1 MWSSVCPR
9 RQGWSSGHSLPDEAP
24 NTVDTLHAL
33 SSDLPSVEYAA
44 RLPRGFRAG
53 AATAGVKKSGR
64 PDLSVVVVDSRA
76 GSVAATFTPNRFAS
90 APVLLSKAH
99 LATVDPAGAGRYGR
113 TAALLSVSGCANAA
127 TGDAGMDDQRRL
139 ADVLGAAIG
148 VPADQTLA
156 VATGM
161 IGPRYP
167 MERIEPALARLVAD
181 GLTASDDAFVAVA
194 EALRTTDSKAKWA
207 TAVVEL
213 PDVDGTLRRVTVSGV
228 AKGVGMIHPRM
239 ATMLAYLLTD
249 ADVDPADLSRMLRPI
264 VARTWDQLSVDGD
277 TSTSDTV
284 FLVTSGA
291 AGAARVTTGSAAWAV
306 LSGAVEAVA
315 RSLAR
320 QQAAD
325 GEGATSLLTCQVSG
339 AADDADARAAAR
351 AVVSSSLVKAAIH
364 GRDPNWGRIADALGN
379 AQLADAAVL
388 EAAGLSTEEA
398 ARRGGSRLDLDPDAV
413 RIAIAGIEVFRG
425 IPIDFDAAAVSAA
438 MDTEE
443 IVVRVDLGS
452 GPGTGEAFGCDLT
465 EAYVRENSE
474 YST

>member
-1 MWSSVCPR
+1 M
-9 RQGWSSGHSLPDEAP
+9 
-24 NTVDTLHAL
+24 AL
-33 SSDLPSVEYAA
+33 STDRSWALPTELPQVETAA
-44 RLPRGFRAG
+44 RLPKGFRAG
-53 AATAGVKKSGR
+53 ATTAGVKKSGR
-64 PDLSVVVVDSRA
+64 PDLSVVLVDGGA

-90 APVLLSKAH
+90 APVLLSRAH
-99 LATVDPAGAGRYGR
+99 LATVDPGGAGRYAT

-127 TGDAGMDDQRRL
+127 TGDAGMADQRRL
-139 ADVLGAAIG
+139 AEVLGAVLD
-148 VPADQTLA
+148 VPANRTLA

-167 MERIEPALARLVAD
+167 MDRIEPAIGRLVAD
-181 GLTASDDAFVAVA
+181 GLSATDEAFVAVA
-194 EALRTTDSKAKWA
+194 EALRTTDSRAKWA
-207 TAVVEL
+207 TASTAL
-213 PDVDGTLRRVTVSGV
+213 PGDDGGDRPVLVSGV

-239 ATMLAYLLTD
+239 ATMLAYVLTD
-249 ADVDPADLSRMLRPI
+249 ADVAPADLSRMLRPI
-264 VARTWDQLSVDGD
+264 VARTWDQLTVDGD

-284 FLVTSGA
+284 FLVASGGS
-291 AGAARVTTGSAAWAV
+291 GAARVTPGSAAWEA
-306 LSGAVEAVA
+306 LSRSVEAVC

-351 AVVSSSLVKAAIH
+351 AVVASSLVKAAIH

-388 EAAGLSTEEA
+388 EMGGLSPEEA

-413 RIAIAGIEVFRG
+413 RIAIAGIEVFAG
-425 IPIDFDAAAVSAA
+425 TPLDFDAVAASSAMA
-438 MDTEE
+438 GTETLIHIE
-443 IVVRVDLGS
+443 LGS
-452 GPGTGEAFGCDLT
+452 GPGWGEAFGCDLT
-465 EAYVRENSE
+465 EEYVRENSE

>member
-1 MWSSVCPR
+1 MSTPVR
-9 RQGWSSGHSLPDEAP
+9 SLAAFP
-24 NTVDTLHAL
+24 
-33 SSDLPSVEYAA
+33 SDLPEVEAAA

-64 PDLSVVVVDSRA
+64 PDLSVVLVDGGA

-90 APVLLSKAH
+90 APVLLSRAH
-99 LATVDPAGAGRYGR
+99 LAIVDPGSVGRYGT

-127 TGDAGMDDQRRL
+127 TGDAGMADQRRL
-139 ADVLGAAIG
+139 ADVLGTVLG
-148 VPADQTLA
+148 VPPTHTLA
-156 VATGM
+156 VGTGM

-167 MERIEPALARLVAD
+167 MERIEPAIGRLVSD
-181 GLTASDDAFVAVA
+181 GLAATDDAFVAVA
-194 EALRTTDSKAKWA
+194 EALRTTDSRPKWA
-207 TAVVEL
+207 ACRVDL
-213 PDVDGTLRRVTVSGV
+213 PGADGASRQVTVSGV

-239 ATMLAYLLTD
+239 ATMLAYVLTD
-249 ADVDPADLSRMLRPI
+249 ADVSPANLSRMLRPI

-284 FLVTSGA
+284 YLVASGA
-291 AGAARVTTGSAAWAV
+291 SGSARVTPGSTAWTTLAA
-306 LSGAVEAVA
+306 AVEAVS
-315 RSLAR
+315 RSLSR

-325 GEGATSLLTCQVSG
+325 GEGATSLLTCQVTG

-351 AVVSSSLVKAAIH
+351 AVVSSSLFKAAVH

-388 EAAGLSTEEA
+388 EMAGLSPREA
-398 ARRGGSRLDLDPDAV
+398 ARRGGSRLDLDPATV
-413 RIAIAGIEVFRG
+413 RISIAGIDVFAG
-425 IPIDFDAAAVSAA
+425 SPLDFDAGATSRA
-438 MDTEE
+438 MDAPE
-443 IVVRVDLGS
+443 IVVRVDLGV
-452 GPGTGEAFGCDLT
+452 GAGTGEAFGCDLT